1 MKTPDLALLD
11 RALFYLA
18 CVAGALILVLQ
29 LAEIV
34 LRLIGSSLPF
44 VSETTGFLMAA
55 VTFLAL
61 PEVTRRHEHL
71 TADFFLALMSPR
83 LRALIDGVLSP
94 LAFAIYAVMLIWLMW
109 MLAEGSWTDGVR
121 SEGITRTPLWIP
133 QGLILIGLVITLL
146 RLVLQIFGGR
156 TDRFATQ
163 EEADP

>member
-1 MKTPDLALLD
+1 MKTPDLALFD

-29 LAEIV
+29 LAEIL
-34 LRLIGSSLPF
+34 LRLLGSSLPF

-71 TADFFLALMSPR
+71 TADFFLALMPPR
-83 LRALIDGVLSP
+83 LRALVDGVLSP
-94 LAFAIYAVMLIWLMW
+94 LAFAVYAVLLIWLMW

-133 QGLILIGLVITLL
+133 QGLILVGLAITLL
-146 RLVLQIFGGR
+146 RLVIQLFQTR
-156 TDRFATQ
+156 RDRFAISEDT
-163 EEADP
+163 DT